1 MKKIHS
7 ENSNFK
13 KVTIISAHEGSY
25 SWIRTLGFM
34 EGYINLNYIT
44 IISDAEYRSSNLI
57 RRIANKLFIYLVFP
71 LKVLALYKR
80 IYREDFIIV
89 ITSPFYLPILA
100 ALLFKSEKLLVLHN
114 DLYPEGFS
122 RISFLNKIPFLF
134 GFYRYLSDKLLH
146 KISKN
151 IFLSKS
157 HYRSR
162 EYLNKRIIHTPAV
175 SREIREMGKII
186 DSPMK
191 YHVGYFGTMGYNH
204 SGIEFLHL
212 FNHSKLN
219 FQVEFNFNI
228 SGSLANKFK
237 SLVSD
242 YDDGYISSRH
252 LKVSGSLDESDYHN
266 AMSNTNFGLILLSP
280 NGGDTVFPSKFA
292 AHLSYGHPIIL
303 ISDQKNDLHDF
314 VIKNAIGVSI
324 NLSSKNL
331 DDLNDYI
338 SNINYSAI
346 RKNSLNVYE
355 KYFHYENIGKAFLK
369 EMKIND

>member
-1 MKKIHS
+1 MKKIHR
-7 ENSNFK
+7 ETGDFK

-25 SWIRTLGFM
+25 SWVRTLSFM

-44 IISDAEYRSSNLI
+44 IISDAEYRSSNFI
-57 RRIANKLFIYLVFP
+57 RRIVNKIFIYLVFP

-80 IYREDFIIV
+80 IHREDFIIV

-157 HYRSR
+157 HFRSR
-162 EYLNKRIIHTPAV
+162 EYLNKCIIHTPAV
-175 SREIREMGKII
+175 SREIRETEEII

-191 YHVGYFGTMGYNH
+191 YHVGYFGTLGYNH

-212 FNHSKLN
+212 FNHSNLD

-228 SGSLANKFK
+228 SGALANEFK
-237 SLVSD
+237 SLVLDCNDS
-242 YDDGYISSRH
+242 YNSSRY

-266 AMSNTNFGLILLSP
+266 AMLNTDFGLILLSP

-324 NLSSKNL
+324 SLSSKNL
-331 DDLNDYI
+331 NCLNDYM
-338 SNINYSAI
+338 SNISYKTVRN
-346 RKNSLNVYE
+346 NSLFVYE

-369 EMKIND
+369 EMNLDD